1 MPILRVLTATPK
13 SIFSKFTY
21 KYDLATTI
29 RAYNAVNI
37 PLDEAFKT
45 SLQNNSYKT
54 AKLLLSSGQLN
65 LNYKDAEGNSVLMN
79 ILQSQNT
86 PLLKNYFSKAKVDSS
101 FKLPLLMSN
110 NSGDTIYNIAYNS
123 TTVSNILFK
132 NVAKLQ
138 ALGKIEVQ
146 KLQSDTTTNLLESP
160 PSYYDLCPNSLNT
173 SHEVNLNG
181 EMPTAPIE

>member
-13 SIFSKFTY
+13 SIFSKLTY

-37 PLDEAFKT
+37 PLDEAFKI

-65 LNYKDAEGNSVLMN
+65 LNYKDKDTQGNSVLMN

-86 PLLKNYFSKAKVDSS
+86 HLLKNYFSKAKVETG
-101 FKLPLLMSN
+101 FKLFPLIPN
-110 NSGDTIYNIAYNS
+110 NNGETIYNIAAVADNKK
-123 TTVSNILFK
+123 VSKILYH
-132 NVAKLQ
+132 
-138 ALGKIEVQ
+138 KIAELHDLNKIVI
-146 KLQSDTTTNLLESP
+146 QSSANKIDSNTLDLDSP
-160 PSYYDLCPNSLNT
+160 PPYNLSYYDDAT
-173 SHEVNLNG
+173 YMTG
-181 EMPTAPIE
+181 EILEGN

>member
-13 SIFSKFTY
+13 SIFSKLTY

-86 PLLKNYFSKAKVDSS
+86 SLLKNYFSKAKVETD
-101 FKLPLLMSN
+101 FKLFPLIPN
-110 NSGDTIYNIAYNS
+110 NSGHTIYEIAAVADNKKISKILYHKIAELHDLNKIVIQASANKIDSNTLDLDSLPPYN
-123 TTVSNILFK
+123 L
-132 NVAKLQ
+132 
-138 ALGKIEVQ
+138 
-146 KLQSDTTTNLLESP
+146 
-160 PSYYDLCPNSLNT
+160 SYYDDAT
-173 SHEVNLNG
+173 HMTG
-181 EMPTAPIE
+181 EILEGN

>member
-1 MPILRVLTATPK
+1 MLRVLTATPK
-13 SIFSKFTY
+13 SIFSKLTY
-21 KYDLATTI
+21 KYDLAILI

-86 PLLKNYFSKAKVDSS
+86 PLLKNYFSKAKVETD
-101 FKLPLLMSN
+101 FKLFPLIPN
-110 NSGDTIYNIAYNS
+110 NSGHTIYEIAAVADNKKISKILYHKIAELHDLNKIVIQAS
-123 TTVSNILFK
+123 TNKIDSNTLD
-132 NVAKLQ
+132 L
-138 ALGKIEVQ
+138 
-146 KLQSDTTTNLLESP
+146 DSP
-160 PSYYDLCPNSLNT
+160 PPYNLSYYDDAT
-173 SHEVNLNG
+173 HMTG
-181 EMPTAPIE
+181 EILEGN